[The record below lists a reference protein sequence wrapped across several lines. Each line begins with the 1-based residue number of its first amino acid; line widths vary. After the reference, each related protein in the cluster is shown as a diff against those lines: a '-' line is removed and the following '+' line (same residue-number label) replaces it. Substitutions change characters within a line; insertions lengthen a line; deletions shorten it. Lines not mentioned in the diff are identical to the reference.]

1 MDVAGEEVGLKQENE
16 NGRGEAEGKGRKKRE
31 AAHPQFSEF
40 GAYDAGNKASSI

>member
-1 MDVAGEEVGLKQENE
+1 MKTGGERQ
-16 NGRGEAEGKGRKKRE
+16 KGREGKKRE